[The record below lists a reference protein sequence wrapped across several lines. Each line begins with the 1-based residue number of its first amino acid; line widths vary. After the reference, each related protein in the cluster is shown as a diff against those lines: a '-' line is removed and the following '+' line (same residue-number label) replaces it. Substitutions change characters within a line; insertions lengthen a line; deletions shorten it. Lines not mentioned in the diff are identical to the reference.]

1 MLNRNQH
8 YSSQL
13 YDLEQEKERDRDR
26 ERQQEE
32 EMVRDR
38 QDVAAQ
44 LRKKEVLE
52 AQRRHEEDIRRTQNI
67 LDDAFPLMNSAGNV
81 SSESKGHTGG
91 FSWSDK
97 QTTPRDNFFDAQPER
112 EQIDLLQTRE
122 GSERASTLPFSPK
135 ASASFENTGGA
146 AVTSSSSAHSTV
158 TSGTKGQAVSVVSV
172 ETHELKRQETTED
185 VNDIEEDIVDDVSA
199 AKDDDSDD
207 GFNF

>member
-1 MLNRNQH
+1 
-8 YSSQL
+8 
-13 YDLEQEKERDRDR
+13 
-26 ERQQEE
+26 
-32 EMVRDR
+32 MVRDR
-38 QDVAAQ
+38 QDIAAQ

-81 SSESKGHTGG
+81 SGESKDQTGG

-97 QTTPRDNFFDAQPER
+97 QTTPRDNFFGAQPEK

-135 ASASFENTGGA
+135 ASTSFENTGSA